1 MRATRVSEFGPPDV
15 LELVEID
22 DPTPGAGEVLVD
34 IRATHVLWVD
44 TAIRSGAGRD
54 WFPLRP
60 PYVPGTGVAG
70 TVAAVG
76 PDLPASWPGRRVV
89 AHTGLS
95 GGYADRVVV
104 PVEQVVPVPERV
116 SLEAAA
122 ALVHDA
128 TTALALFDAL
138 RVGPDDTVLVV
149 GASGGLGLVSVQLA
163 RRRARDVLALA
174 RDQAKIAR
182 IRDATGVRVVDTE
195 RPDWLA
201 EARASLPR
209 GADVVLDN
217 VGGPLGAAAVE
228 LLADGGHYVA
238 RDPRRL
244 VHRHR
249 RGRSGPSRDHPARHR
264 RRPVRHAAPDG
275 ADRRGPGRRGPGRA
289 HPRDRPNLPAG
300 QGGRRARR
308 RRGADRVRIDA
319 ARRVSGP

>member
-34 IRATHVLWVD
+34 IRATHVVWVD

-60 PYVPGTGVAG
+60 PYVPGKGVAG
-70 TVAAVG
+70 TVAAAG

-138 RVGPDDTVLVV
+138 RVGPDDAVLVV
-149 GASGGLGLVSVQLA
+149 GASGGLGLVSAQLA

-228 LLADGGHYVA
+228 LLADGGRWSSHGTPGGSFTA
-238 RDPRRL
+238 IE
-244 VHRHR
+244 
-249 RGRSGPSRDHPARHR
+249 
-264 RRPVRHAAPDG
+264 AAE
-275 ADRRGPGRRGPGRA
+275 
-289 HPRDRPNLPAG
+289 
-300 QGGRRARR
+300 
-308 RRGADRVRIDA
+308 A
-319 ARRVSGP
+319 ARRGITLLGIGDAQFDTPRRMELIAAGLDAAARGELTPVIGQTFPLAKAADVHAAVEARTVFGSTLLVG